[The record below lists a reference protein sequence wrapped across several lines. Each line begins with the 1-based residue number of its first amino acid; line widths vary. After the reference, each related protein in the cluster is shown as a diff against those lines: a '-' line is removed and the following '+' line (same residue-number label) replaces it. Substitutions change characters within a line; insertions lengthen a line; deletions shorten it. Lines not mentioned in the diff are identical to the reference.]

1 MNKSEYGVSF
11 SDKEEDLFLTKKLEN
26 TEMLLHFRFVPRRI
40 SPHICEECDAYSYCD
55 QIEHCSSIR
64 CLPSSRKD
72 KQSGIWQKIKNA
84 KRFLV
89 SQKEWESKNN
99 LKKIHSCQDCFYH
112 SRKHSGEYCELL
124 ENECIDLQ
132 FNFLKEQCICDRF
145 VLEQKMRLS

>member
-84 KRFLV
+84 KG
-89 SQKEWESKNN
+89 
-99 LKKIHSCQDCFYH
+99 IH
-112 SRKHSGEYCELL
+112 E
-124 ENECIDLQ
+124 
-132 FNFLKEQCICDRF
+132 
-145 VLEQKMRLS
+145 